1 MTDNASGAVPSTIF
15 LLVLLSL
22 ALLPAWLAARY
33 LGWLPKGR
41 VLSGL
46 APAGNPI
53 TRRAEAIVLLCS
65 ATAIFIFTA
74 TNTSTGGRL
83 LILDQLCPEFA
94 LTNILAAVTA
104 GLGVLIGVLMALFW
118 RTLPGVAFAAGVLC
132 IYGIVLNSPGDMLES
147 LAPRDSTVAD
157 ASLPFVR
164 STPEVE
170 GVELYVDGVPL
181 GTLPGPIT
189 VPKRPAEGKRKQHES
204 PQVT

>member
-1 MTDNASGAVPSTIF
+1 MTGNAFGAVPSTIF

-22 ALLPAWLAARY
+22 TLLPAWLAARY

-46 APAGNPI
+46 APAGNRI
-53 TRRAEAIVLLCS
+53 TRRAEAIVLLCT
-65 ATAIFIFTA
+65 ATAIFVFAA

-83 LILDQLCPEFA
+83 LILDQLCPESA
-94 LTNILAAVTA
+94 RIDILAAVTA
-104 GLGVLIGVLMALFW
+104 GLGVLLGVLMALFW
-118 RTLPGVAFAAGVLC
+118 RTLPGVVVAAGVLC
-132 IYGIVLNSPGDMLES
+132 IYGIVLNSPEDMWES
-147 LAPRDSTVAD
+147 LAPRDSTVPEA
-157 ASLPFVR
+157 ARIFVR

-170 GVELYVDGVPL
+170 GVELYVDGVHL